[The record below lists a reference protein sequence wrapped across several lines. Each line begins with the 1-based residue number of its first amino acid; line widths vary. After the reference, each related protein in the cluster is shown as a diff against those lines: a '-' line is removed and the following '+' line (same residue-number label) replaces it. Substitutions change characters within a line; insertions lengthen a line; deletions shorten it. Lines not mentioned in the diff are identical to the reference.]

1 MDYDG
6 LVETLSDLLVVPS
19 DNADFQIILPSI
31 INDAEGRI
39 YREMDFLATRTVD
52 TTTPVTTGARSFTLP
67 SEIIILQN
75 LSVITPAGA
84 TLANG
89 IVNPIQ
95 MVSLDYLAYVWTQQT
110 GDGSG
115 VPAYAARVDAT
126 TIALAPVPN
135 AAYTAV
141 VQGIFRPDPISAS
154 NTTTYISLN
163 YPDLLVAACMVFASG
178 YQRDF
183 GAQADDPKMALSWES
198 VYQSRAQSTYAEE
211 QRRKGFSAGWS
222 PFQQTPLATP
232 PRS

>member
-6 LVETLSDLLVVPS
+6 LVTALSDLLTIPA
-19 DNADFQIILPSI
+19 DNADFQTILPSI
-31 INDAEGRI
+31 ISDAEGRI

-52 TTTPVTTGARSFTLP
+52 TSSPVVTGSRSFTLP

-75 LSVITPAGA
+75 LSVISPAGA

-89 IVNPIQ
+89 TIYPVQ
-95 MVSLDYLAYVWTQQT
+95 MVSLDYLTFVWTSQT
-110 GDGSG
+110 GEGSG
-115 VPAYAARVDAT
+115 IPAYGARIDEN

-141 VQGIFRPDPISAS
+141 VQGIFRPDPISET

-163 YPDLLVAACMVFASG
+163 YPDLLLAACMVFASG

-183 GAQADDPKMALSWES
+183 GAQADDPKMAQSWEAL
-198 VYQSRAQSTYAEE
+198 YQSRAQSTFAEE
-211 QRRKGFSAGWS
+211 QRRKGFAAAWS
-222 PFQQTPLATP
+222 PYQPAPLATP
-232 PRS
+232 PRK